1 MSDSTHRGVVV
12 INSTLSFELQP
23 EEEEEDR
30 RDGAG
35 AGEGV
40 HLLFSPTP
48 LEGDSAKGFFFLMSS
63 PLESTENERIKYILF
78 HLILF

>member
-1 MSDSTHRGVVV
+1 MSDSTHRGIVV

-23 EEEEEDR
+23 EEEEDR

-48 LEGDSAKGFFFLMSS
+48 LEGDSAKGCFFMSS